1 MTLPSSRPLSTL
13 LVIALCCNTVFGFN
27 VDVKNCIRHR
37 GPEGS
42 MFGFSVAQHKEH
54 GRSWLLIGA
63 PEAQTAQPGVEKGG
77 AVFKCGTTREDDCE
91 QIPFDTRGNN
101 NSSKWIQI
109 DSKSRQWF
117 GATVRSSGDNGV
129 VLACAP
135 RYVYFTSNGNKREP
149 VGSCYTTSD
158 FTTDFAEYSPCRTR
172 NWGHHKQGTCQ
183 AGLGASVS
191 KDGKRLFI
199 GAVGS
204 WYWQG
209 QFYSQNLYS
218 RPDVLSTNEGP
229 PADDDSYLGY
239 SVAVGAF
246 GFGSESGAAVGMP
259 RGAGLFG
266 KVLLY
271 STDLINLYNI
281 TGDQLGAYFGYSI
294 CVSDVDGDGGDDI
307 IIGAPL
313 YSEFSK
319 NDGSYE
325 TGKVYVY
332 LKKEGYKFY
341 ERNTRMGLNSKSRFG
356 LALSNLGD
364 INKDGYGDFAVG
376 APYDGPNELG
386 AVYIYHGTKTGVREK
401 YSQVIKSED
410 VSVGARPISTFG
422 FSLSG
427 GTDLDNNQYPDLI
440 IGAYES
446 DIAYFMKSRPVAQM
460 TTSVYFKSENKQ
472 IALER
477 RECTTRDGTLVPCL
491 FLSTCL
497 QYTGIG
503 VDDQLNIEMQLILDA
518 KKPKSPRMFFLL
530 DENRNVLN
538 HSLTLDKNDQ
548 SCKTFNVYL
557 KNNVRDKLTPLEAE
571 LRYRI
576 IEENRKF
583 TRTLT
588 PVIDLDNEL
597 FAVSRDSIS
606 IQKNCGGDNICI
618 PNLRLIA
625 TPDSESFLL
634 GSNKKLKVDV
644 IVQNEGEDSFET
656 TFDMTVPPGINYV
669 KIERVDNNENDIPVQ
684 CSAPSEMT
692 NNTLHCDIGN
702 PLPRDKYVQFKVV
715 LEPYQTT
722 ETKAKYEFNMV
733 VNSTNP
739 ERFDSVSD
747 NTKYLGVPLW
757 AETDLII
764 VGSSKPVD
772 VHYNI
777 TMEESLNI
785 TDEKQ
790 IGPQVIHIYGIRNK
804 GPSDI
809 LEAEAYI
816 DWPMFTLAGE
826 PLLYLLEMPET
837 NGQVKCEAIEEINP
851 LKLNIDRKRKSY
863 FESSG
868 LISSGSGA
876 SVTVKGSESTSSSS
890 ADAVVTKIKTF
901 AELTEE
907 EKKRFMEIQKKE
919 EEESKLQWGDG
930 SYEQKIRYQNSKHES
945 SGTAVNGGG
954 VSHSRNEGS
963 GATVVTDVNRG
974 PKFMIGSSESGG
986 GGGVVHSE
994 YSGSMSTS
1002 VVTGGQRGSEV
1013 SGTSVVTNANRG
1025 PAFTVES
1032 SESSGGVVHN
1042 EYESKS
1048 SSSGSAGGASSAQ
1061 GNRWSVAGG
1070 AESDSRYG
1078 SSSRGVYG
1086 AAHFDESESS
1096 SGGSTFQM
1104 GASSS
1109 GGTSRVETVNTDSRF
1124 AGSFENSAGSDSRGQ
1139 SSVTVIQSGSEV
1151 RGGSKVYGGS
1161 EARGGSEVYGGSEV
1175 RGEWSSGGQSS
1186 VNSHGGVN
1194 GWETSKTTAESR
1206 GEKWSRDNGVGTQW
1220 NQGNSGWHQGAKNFT
1235 SFRESEKSHV
1245 TNTTWDD
1252 STGGGM
1258 PKTYVTDRWRT
1269 NNDGV
1274 MRNGSSSHVVDGD
1287 ALDYRDAAVHR
1298 MNMAAGTSGVTN
1310 VLGGTTGD
1318 DSDLSIS
1325 LTGGTAVTERQ
1336 NQGFRQTKVD
1346 ESETVQRWRT
1356 VDGKLYRANAAG
1368 TWDTLHMTSDGS
1380 GSTDVYEAQDLSPQN
1395 YVKPTD
1401 VDGKFKL
1408 YTRFRRDTQTKR
1420 CGPTRCVT
1428 VKCKIGPLSKDQEV
1442 WLSFRSRAWVSTLK
1456 KVALNRPVTLSST
1469 LSAKVTKLQYIGKP
1483 ESKLAQVRS
1492 YEVFTEVIPRDLA
1505 VKPDIIPLWIVVLA
1519 AVAGTAILLLL
1530 VYLLYKCGFF
1540 KRNRPSNAPEKQP
1553 LTHRNGQ
1560 AELYQTGDEAL

>member
-1 MTLPSSRPLSTL
+1 
-13 LVIALCCNTVFGFN
+13 
-27 VDVKNCIRHR
+27 
-37 GPEGS
+37 
-42 MFGFSVAQHKEH
+42 MF
-54 GRSWLLIGA
+54 R
-63 PEAQTAQPGVEKGG
+63 
-77 AVFKCGTTREDDCE
+77 
-91 QIPFDTRGNN
+91 NN

-129 VLACAP
+129 ILACAP

-149 VGSCYTTSD
+149 VGTCYATSD
-158 FTTDFAEYSPCRTR
+158 FNDFSEYSPCRTR

-209 QFYSQNLYS
+209 QLYSVNSSARLPFLPAIQYIIDDIDEGQFYSQNLHS
-218 RPDVLSTNEGP
+218 RPDVFSTNEGP

-259 RGAGLFG
+259 RGGGLFG

-271 STDLINLYNI
+271 STNLINLYNI

-332 LKKEGYKFY
+332 LKKEGYKFN
-341 ERNTRMGLNSKSRFG
+341 ERNTRMGFNSKSRFG
-356 LALSNLGD
+356 LALTGLGD
-364 INKDGYGDFAVG
+364 INRDGYGDFAVG

-410 VSVGARPISTFG
+410 VSVGVRPISTFG

-427 GTDLDNNQYPDLI
+427 GTDLDNNQYPDLVV
-440 IGAYES
+440 GAYES

-477 RECTTRDGTLVPCL
+477 RECTTKDGTLVPCL

-503 VDDQLNIEMQLILDA
+503 VDDQLNIEMQLVLDA

-530 DENRNVLN
+530 EENRSVLN

-669 KIERVDNNENDIPVQ
+669 KIERIDDNENDIPVQ

-777 TMEESLNI
+777 TMEDSLNI

-851 LKLNIDRKRKSY
+851 LGLNIDRKRKSY

-868 LISSGSGA
+868 LFSSSSGQ
-876 SVTVKGSESTSSSS
+876 SVTVKGAEGTSSSS
-890 ADAVVTKIKTF
+890 SSAVVKTF

-907 EKKRFMEIQKKE
+907 EKKRFMEIQKKD
-919 EEESKLQWGDG
+919 EEESKSQWGDG
-930 SYEQKIRYQNSKHES
+930 SYEQKIRYQNSKTES
-945 SGTAVNGGG
+945 TGTVMTGGA
-954 VSHSRNEGS
+954 SHSRNEGS
-963 GATVVTDVNRG
+963 GAAVVTDVNRG
-974 PKFMIGSSESGG
+974 PKFTVGSSEN

-994 YSGSMSTS
+994 YSGSKSTS
-1002 VVTGGQRGSEV
+1002 VVTGGQRTNEG
-1013 SGTSVVTNANRG
+1013 SGTSIVTNTNRG
-1025 PAFTVES
+1025 PTFTVES
-1032 SESSGGVVHN
+1032 SESGGGVVRS
-1042 EYESKS
+1042 EYESR
-1048 SSSGSAGGASSAQ
+1048 SSSGSTSVSASGASSAQ
-1061 GNRWSVAGG
+1061 GNRWSETGR
-1070 AESDSRYG
+1070 AESNSHG
-1078 SSSRGVYG
+1078 AGASSRGVYG

-1096 SGGSTFQM
+1096 SGSSTFHM

-1109 GGTSRVETVNTDSRF
+1109 GGTTRFETAITGSREAGLSENN
-1124 AGSFENSAGSDSRGQ
+1124 AGSEFHGQ
-1139 SSVTVIQSGSEV
+1139 SPVTVVQSGSVVRGGSEV
-1151 RGGSKVYGGS
+1151 RGGSGV
-1161 EARGGSEVYGGSEV
+1161 RGG
-1175 RGEWSSGGQSS
+1175 WSSGGQSS
-1186 VNSHGGVN
+1186 VTSQGVGFGGVN
-1194 GWETSKTTAESR
+1194 GWETSRTAAESR
-1206 GEKWSRDNGVGTQW
+1206 REKWSRDNGIGTQW
-1220 NQGNSGWHQGAKNFT
+1220 NQGGGGWNHGVKNFT
-1235 SFRESEKSHV
+1235 SFQESEKSHV
-1245 TNTTWDD
+1245 ANTTWDD
-1252 STGGGM
+1252 AAGGGVS
-1258 PKTYVTDRWRT
+1258 KTYVMDRWRT

-1274 MRNGSSSHVVDGD
+1274 VRNGSTSHVVDGD
-1287 ALDYRDAAVHR
+1287 TLDYRDAAVRR
-1298 MNMAAGTSGVTN
+1298 MNMAAGTGGVTN
-1310 VLGGTTGD
+1310 VIGGTTGD
-1318 DSDLSIS
+1318 DSDLSVS
-1325 LTGGTAVTERQ
+1325 LTGAAAVTERH
-1336 NQGFRQTKVD
+1336 NQGFRQSKVD
-1346 ESETVQRWRT
+1346 ESETVHRWRT
-1356 VDGKLYRANAAG
+1356 VDGKLYRANAEG
-1368 TWDTLHMTSDGS
+1368 NWDTLHMTSDGG

-1395 YVKPTD
+1395 YVKPAD

-1519 AVAGTAILLLL
+1519 AVAGTAILLLI

-1540 KRNRPSNAPEKQP
+1540 KRNRPSSAPEKQP